1 MNHKK
6 LLSAVMSFVML
17 LSVCTSVTAYA
28 DTEDRSVGEQ
38 IEEYV
43 SEHSDTTAGMCVSVF
58 DKTDTIYSNY
68 FGCIDLENNI
78 PVDENSVFEW
88 GSITKLLVWTSVMQ
102 LYEQGKISLDEDI
115 RNYLP
120 DNYLKN
126 LTYDKPVTMINLMNH
141 NAGFQ
146 ETPYNMF
153 LRLDRLDKLEPLDQT
168 LSKYQPQQVF
178 EPGTVT
184 AYSNWGVALAGYI
197 VERVSG
203 EPFYE
208 YVNDNIFKPLG
219 MEKSSLKPDYS
230 DNEFVR
236 AQWDKLIG
244 YRPDNVPVPFAK
256 KYSGFYPA
264 GACVSTLDDLT
275 TFGRALLSGDSRLF
289 KDPATYELF
298 LSPTSTYKYNGKEIP
313 RNCHGM
319 WMIPFEHPCYGHG
332 GNSGICSSYLVLD
345 TQNETGAVVMTN
357 QGGEYVYNEDMMKMI
372 FGEYDPESYRGAT
385 LAAPEG
391 SYRCARTILKGGLKL
406 YSLSFSR
413 FGGSAEFFFVPD
425 ESTGNVLTSTTD
437 YIKTSEVVRIFEIS
451 IVWLWVFSVLSCVIM
466 ILIKLVQ
473 KFAKKEKRPLGK
485 WAVALMLSEIAVIP
499 FGIFAGLNALWSEL
513 PADSF
518 FWAFYVIFAL
528 TVVIVLLTVLGIILL
543 IKTEM
548 KKGTKAFN
556 IIVLSTAVI
565 SAVNIIYW
573 NLCVFWIT

>member
-1 MNHKK
+1 MNYKK
-6 LLSAVMSFVML
+6 ILSAVMSFIML
-17 LSVCTSVTAYA
+17 LSVCASITAYA
-28 DTEDRSVGEQ
+28 DTENQSVGEQ

-43 SEHSDTTAGMCVSVF
+43 SKHSDTTAGMCVSVF
-58 DKTDTIYSNY
+58 NKTDILYSNY

-78 PVDENSVFEW
+78 AVDESSVFEW

-115 RNYLP
+115 KNYLP

-126 LTYDKPVTMINLMNH
+126 LTYDEPITMINLMNH

-146 ETPYNMF
+146 ETTYNMS
-153 LRLDRLDKLEPLDQT
+153 LRLDQLDKLKPIEET
-168 LSKYQPQQVF
+168 ISKYQPQQVY

-197 VERVSG
+197 VERVAG
-203 EPFYE
+203 KPFYE

-219 MEKSSLKPDYS
+219 MERASLKPDHS

-236 AQWDKLIG
+236 TQWNKLTG
-244 YRPDNVPVPFAK
+244 YRTDNVPIPFAK
-256 KYSGFYPA
+256 KYDGFYPA

-275 TFGRALLSGDSRLF
+275 KFGQALLSGDSRIF
-289 KDPATYELF
+289 KDPATHELF
-298 LSPTSTYKYNGKEIP
+298 FSPTSTYKCNGKEIP

-319 WMIPFEHPCYGHG
+319 WMIPMEHPCCGHS
-332 GNSGICSSYLVLD
+332 GNSGSCSTNLILD

-357 QGGEYVYNEDMMKMI
+357 QGGEYVYNEDMMNMI
-372 FGEYDPESYRGAT
+372 FGKYDPESYWGTTPAV
-385 LAAPEG
+385 PEG
-391 SYRCARTILKGGLKL
+391 SYRDARTILKGGLKL
-406 YSLSFSR
+406 YSLNFSR
-413 FGGSAEFFFVPD
+413 FDGSEEFFLVPD
-425 ESTGNVLTSTTD
+425 ESTGNVLDTTSD

-451 IVWLWVFSVLSCVIM
+451 ITLLWVISVLSCVIM

-473 KFAKKEKRPLGK
+473 KLRKKEGRPLGK

-528 TVVIVLLTVLGIILL
+528 TVIIVLLAVLGIILL

-548 KKGTKAFN
+548 KKRTRAFN
-556 IIVLSTAVI
+556 MVVLSTAVI

>member
-1 MNHKK
+1 MNYKK
-6 LLSAVMSFVML
+6 ILSAVMSFIML
-17 LSVCTSVTAYA
+17 LSVCASVTAYA
-28 DTEDRSVGEQ
+28 DTEDQSVGEQ

-58 DKTDTIYSNY
+58 NKTDTIYSNY

-78 PVDENSVFEW
+78 AVDENSVFEW
-88 GSITKLLVWTSVMQ
+88 GSVTKLLVWTSVMQ

-146 ETPYNMF
+146 DTPYNMF
-153 LRLDRLDKLEPLDQT
+153 LRLDLLDKLEPLEET
-168 LSKYQPQQVF
+168 LSKYQPQQIY

-184 AYSNWGVALAGYI
+184 AYSNWGAALAGYI
-197 VERVSG
+197 VERVA
-203 EPFYE
+203 EKPFYE

-219 MEKSSLKPDYS
+219 METASVKPDYS

-236 AQWDKLIG
+236 TQWDKLIG
-244 YRPDNVPVPFAK
+244 YRTDNMPGFAK
-256 KYSGFYPA
+256 RYASIYPA
-264 GACVSTLDDLT
+264 GSCVSTLDDLT
-275 TFGRALLSGDSRLF
+275 KFGRALLSGDNRIF
-289 KDPATYELF
+289 KDSATHELF
-298 LSPTSTYKYNGKEIP
+298 FSPTSTYTYNGKEIP
-313 RNCHGM
+313 SNCHGM
-319 WMIPFEHPCYGHG
+319 WMMPLGNPCCGHG
-332 GNSGICSSYLVLD
+332 GNSPCCSTIIILD
-345 TQNETGAVVMTN
+345 TQNETGAAVMTN
-357 QGGEYVYNEDMMKMI
+357 QGGELVYNIDMMEMI
-372 FGEYDPESYRGAT
+372 FGKYDPESYWGTTPAV
-385 LAAPEG
+385 PEG
-391 SYRCARTILKGGLKL
+391 IYRCARTILKGGLKL
-406 YSLSFSR
+406 NSLDFTR
-413 FGGSAEFFFVPD
+413 FNDSEDLFFVPD
-425 ESTGNVLTSTTD
+425 ESTGIVVRGGTE

-451 IVWLWVFSVLSCVIM
+451 VTWLWVISVLSCVIM

-473 KFAKKEKRPLGK
+473 KLRKKEGHPLGK
-485 WAVALMLSEIAVIP
+485 WAVTLMISEIAVIP
-499 FGIFAGLNALWSEL
+499 FGIFAGLNAFNYEL

-528 TVVIVLLTVLGIILL
+528 TVIIVLLAFLGVILL

-548 KKGTKAFN
+548 EKRTRAFN
-556 IIVLSTAVI
+556 MIVLSTAVI